1 MTCTSF
7 CSLILSSFNCLD
19 LPIFIHDSVVIV
31 VEVFVIGMLLFA
43 HSHISQMTFALLLVF
58 FYCTLVAC
66 VSFRASQHMILMEL
80 TWKIG
85 QCTMVYNKFNTNG

>member
-43 HSHISQMTFALLLVF
+43 HSHISRMTFALLLVF
-58 FYCTLVAC
+58 FLLYFGCMRF
-66 VSFRASQHMILMEL
+66 VSSQPTHD
-80 TWKIG
+80 
-85 QCTMVYNKFNTNG
+85 FNGIDLENWPVHYGIQ